1 MQTTSID
8 ELLAK
13 LNIPASD
20 QAQIIGAYGNLD
32 PDTWWGELELIA
44 MALHVDQ
51 PPTGAAPV
59 CEPWREI
66 WLEMYYNGRS
76 VKESIIEVLSG
87 LPPELNIALQGALA
101 KMQQKLSTGYQ
112 RLKLG
117 ARFSANRAKRLGN
130 PLMNPPDA
138 KFQEVLET
146 ILTPVKGVSAGIR
159 LSNAESLLLTWLDD
173 NGKFIRTPEGELF
186 YLWHDKH
193 RLFELDTE
201 LWHAWLH
208 ELTGVNPASTGFSVL
223 SNACK
228 TAAILNSEIKNVVR
242 MAYYDNDTKLL
253 WVSRFDGK
261 CYCLDG
267 VSITLKVNGD
277 GPVIF
282 DDLHIW
288 EPYEPDLT
296 DHNDALATVAEIPNW
311 AKTKNSWA
319 YQVWSQSLFFNEL
332 CPTKPMMVLLGE
344 KGSGKSMALRLLLR
358 LLFGQWAQVSGVP
371 VKPDD
376 FSVTASHYH
385 LYAMDNLDTLEPWLQ
400 DKLARISTGAMD
412 EYRKLYTS
420 KELGILKYR
429 CWIAVTARTPDTLRR
444 DDLADRLLLLPLN
457 RVNDDDRKRE
467 SLFLQEIDNLRNAW
481 WGDMLTSLN
490 SVVKELQDGDL
501 PAYSTLRMADWE
513 ALGRLMSTQADRVDL
528 WDEIVV
534 DLKLAQTNFLADG
547 EIVIEAIDAWLNNSL
562 YSATSTSNLN
572 RWVTAREIYTEAQT
586 TLFNGNKPDS
596 DWPRSV
602 KAFGKRL
609 MNIKSILKE
618 RYGMD
623 SQENRN
629 HIMEYRFDHK

>member
-1 MQTTSID
+1 
-8 ELLAK
+8 
-13 LNIPASD
+13 
-20 QAQIIGAYGNLD
+20 
-32 PDTWWGELELIA
+32 
-44 MALHVDQ
+44 
-51 PPTGAAPV
+51 
-59 CEPWREI
+59 
-66 WLEMYYNGRS
+66 
-76 VKESIIEVLSG
+76 
-87 LPPELNIALQGALA
+87 
-101 KMQQKLSTGYQ
+101 MQQKLSTGYQ

-159 LSNAESLLLTWLDD
+159 LSNAESLVLTWLDD

-253 WVSRFDGK
+253 WVSKFDGK

-267 VSITLKVNGD
+267 NSITLKVNGD

-288 EPYEPDLT
+288 EPYEPDYRST
-296 DHNDALATVAEIPNW
+296 TTRSTVAEIPNW
-311 AKTKNSWA
+311 AKTKYSWA

-400 DKLARISTGAMD
+400 GQAGQNFHRRDGRIPEGVIYLQRNSRDPQIPLLDCGDSEDARYP
-412 EYRKLYTS
+412 E
-420 KELGILKYR
+420 
-429 CWIAVTARTPDTLRR
+429 R
-444 DDLADRLLLLPLN
+444 DDLRIDCCYFLSTALMMMTANEN
-457 RVNDDDRKRE
+457 RYSCKK
-467 SLFLQEIDNLRNAW
+467 
-481 WGDMLTSLN
+481 LTSCETPGGGYADKL
-490 SVVKELQDGDL
+490 ELSSERNFKDGDL

-513 ALGRLMSTQADRVDL
+513 ALGRLM
-528 WDEIVV
+528 
-534 DLKLAQTNFLADG
+534 
-547 EIVIEAIDAWLNNSL
+547 
-562 YSATSTSNLN
+562 
-572 RWVTAREIYTEAQT
+572 T
-586 TLFNGNKPDS
+586 TKGRQS
-596 DWPRSV
+596 
-602 KAFGKRL
+602 RL
-609 MNIKSILKE
+609 V
-618 RYGMD
+618 G
-623 SQENRN
+623 
-629 HIMEYRFDHK
+629 